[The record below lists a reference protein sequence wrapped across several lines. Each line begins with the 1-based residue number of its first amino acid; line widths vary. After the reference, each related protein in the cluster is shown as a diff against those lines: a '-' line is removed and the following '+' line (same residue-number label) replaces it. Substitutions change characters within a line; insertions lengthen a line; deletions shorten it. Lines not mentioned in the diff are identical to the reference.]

1 MSTFWGVTVNA
12 NDHKTAEIPD
22 GFALVVRTMSL
33 VKGKRCVVK
42 ATIDDTEYVFATL
55 IEGVFPQ
62 HSFNLAFYPESVVDL
77 KVESSDK
84 DAAVSFVGALESL
97 SDPMDD
103 YDDMDDEDMNTDDED
118 EDEDEKEEE
127 EEEEEEKKPVKAE
140 KRKEEKKPAAAAA
153 PAAGSFKC
161 TECNRVFKTNEAKE
175 QHMKSKHAK

>member
-1 MSTFWGVTVNA
+1 MSTFWGVSVKA

-22 GFALVVRTMSL
+22 GFALVVRSMSL

-84 DAAVSFVGALESL
+84 DAVVSFVGALESL
-97 SDPMDD
+97 SDPMDYD
-103 YDDMDDEDMNTDDED
+103 EDMDDMDDMDSEDDE
-118 EDEDEKEEE
+118 EDEEE
-127 EEEEEEKKPVKAE
+127 EEEEEEKEEKKPAKAE
-140 KRKEEKKPAAAAA
+140 KKEEKKPA
-153 PAAGSFKC
+153 AAGSFKC

-175 QHMKSKHAK
+175 QHMKSKHGK